1 MGESTSARGRVIQS
15 WSKQGVQSPPRMVGG
30 KGCRF
35 FDAAGRSYLDFG
47 SQLVNANLGH
57 SRTEIQEAVQ
67 QQVATMATIG
77 RPWDV
82 EIVEELANRLAEV
95 TPGDLNSF
103 FFACSGT
110 EANEAAIRLA
120 RAYTGRNK
128 VIARYRSYHGS
139 TTGALTLTGE
149 PRRWVGEPGMPGV
162 VRMLDP
168 YTYRC
173 PAGHPTPC
181 PVCSGA
187 PHLRELLRYEGA
199 ENVAAVIIEPV
210 TGINGVIVP
219 PDGYLQAIREVCTE
233 HGILLIL
240 DEVMTGFG
248 RTGAW
253 FACDRWG
260 VVPDIITCAKG
271 LTAGYL
277 PLAAVAVSDRL
288 SPWLQDSMF
297 PYGLTHS
304 AHPVACAAAVAALGV
319 YRKERLVER
328 SNQLGALIGAGLRE
342 LAERHPSIGDIRGSG
357 CFWGIE
363 LVTDRESKEPLVP
376 FNPDAA
382 AAEPMRRVT
391 AEAFGKGLYLLTH
404 WNIVLVCPPLI
415 IDEAELQEG
424 LALLDETLSIADEY
438 VLGKG

>member
-1 MGESTSARGRVIQS
+1 MTESGSSRGQVIQA
-15 WSKQGVQSPPRMVGG
+15 WSKQGVAPPPRIVGG

-35 FDAAGRSYLDFG
+35 FDAEGRSYLDFG

-67 QQVATMATIG
+67 QQVATMATLG
-77 RPWDV
+77 RPWSV
-82 EIVEELANRLAEV
+82 EIVDQLADRLAEV

-110 EANEAAIRLA
+110 EANEAAVRLA
-120 RAYTGRNK
+120 RAYTGRHK

-139 TTGALTLTGE
+139 SAGALTLTGE

-187 PHLRELLRYEGA
+187 PYLRELLQYEGP
-199 ENVAAVIIEPV
+199 ENVAAVIIEPI

-219 PDGYLQAIREVCTE
+219 PDGYLRAIREVCTE
-233 HGILLIL
+233 YGILLIL
-240 DEVMTGFG
+240 DEIMTGFG
-248 RTGAW
+248 RTGSW

-260 VVPDIITCAKG
+260 VIPDMITCAKG
-271 LTAGYL
+271 LTAGYI
-277 PLAAVAVSDRL
+277 PLAAVAVSDRFA
-288 SPWLQDSMF
+288 PWLRDSLF
-297 PYGLTHS
+297 PYGLTYS
-304 AHPVACAAAVAALGV
+304 AHPVACAAAVAALEV
-319 YRKERLVER
+319 YQKEHLVER
-328 SNQLGALIGAGLRE
+328 AQRLGSVLEAELRE
-342 LAERHPSIGDIRGSG
+342 LAARHPAIGDIRGSG

-363 LVTDRESKEPLVP
+363 LVTDRANKTPLVP

-382 AAEPMRRVT
+382 AAAPMTRLT
-391 AEAFGKGLYLLTH
+391 AEAFRRGLYLLTH
-404 WNIVLVCPPLI
+404 WNVVLVCPPLI
-415 IDEAELQEG
+415 IDEAELHEG
-424 LALLDETLSIADEY
+424 LALLDETLCLADEY
-438 VLGKG
+438 VVR

>member
-1 MGESTSARGRVIQS
+1 MAETTSPRGRVIQS
-15 WSKQGVQSPPRMVGG
+15 WSRQGGQAPPRIVGG
-30 KGCRF
+30 DGCRF

-57 SRTEIQEAVQ
+57 GRTEVQEAVQ
-67 QQVATMATIG
+67 KQVATMATLG

-82 EIVEELANRLAEV
+82 EVVEELANRLAEI

-120 RAYTGRNK
+120 RAYTGRSK

-139 TTGALTLTGE
+139 TAGALTLTGE
-149 PRRWVGEPGMPGV
+149 PRRWAGEPGMPGV

-187 PHLRELLRYEGA
+187 PHLRELLQYEGA
-199 ENVAAVIIEPV
+199 ENVAAVIIEPI
-210 TGINGVIVP
+210 TGINGVIMP
-219 PDGYLQAIREVCTE
+219 PDGYLQGIREVCTE
-233 HGILLIL
+233 HGIMLIL

-248 RTGAW
+248 RTGTW
-253 FACDRWG
+253 FACDRWD
-260 VVPDIITCAKG
+260 VVPDMITCAKG
-271 LTAGYL
+271 LTAGYI

-288 SPWLQDSMF
+288 SGWLQDATF

-304 AHPVACAAAVAALGV
+304 AHPVGCAAAVAVLSV
-319 YRKERLVER
+319 YQKERLIER
-328 SNQLGALIGAGLRE
+328 SNRLGALIEAELRA
-342 LAERHPSIGDIRGSG
+342 LADRHPSIGDVRGAG
-357 CFWGIE
+357 CFWGLE
-363 LVTDRESKEPLVP
+363 LVRDRETKEPLVP
-376 FNPDAA
+376 FNPDAVA
-382 AAEPMRRVT
+382 AAPMTRLT
-391 AEAFGKGLYLLTH
+391 AEAFRKGLYLLTH
-404 WNIVLVCPPLI
+404 WNIILVCPPLVI
-415 IDEAELQEG
+415 EESELREG
-424 LALLDETLSIADEY
+424 MALLDETLSLADEY
-438 VLGKG
+438 VTEV

>member
-1 MGESTSARGRVIQS
+1 MEESASARGRVIQS
-15 WSKQGVQSPPRMVGG
+15 WSRQGVAAPPRIVGG
-30 KGCRF
+30 DGCRF
-35 FDAAGRSYLDFG
+35 FDAEGRSYLDFG

-57 SRTEIQEAVQ
+57 GRTEVQEAIQ
-67 QQVATMATIG
+67 KQVATMASIG
-77 RPWDV
+77 RPWSVD
-82 EIVEELANRLAEV
+82 IVDELADRLAEV

-120 RAYTGRNK
+120 RAYTGRSK

-139 TTGALTLTGE
+139 TAGALTLTGE

-199 ENVAAVIIEPV
+199 ENVAAVIIEPI

-219 PDGYLQAIREVCTE
+219 PDGYLQAIRDVCTE
-233 HGILLIL
+233 HGIMLIL

-248 RTGAW
+248 RTGSW

-260 VVPDIITCAKG
+260 VVPDMITCAKG

-288 SPWLQDSMF
+288 SPWLQETMF
-297 PYGLTHS
+297 PYGLTYS
-304 AHPVACAAAVAALGV
+304 AHPVACAAAVAVLGV
-319 YRKERLVER
+319 LQKERLVER
-328 SNQLGALIGAGLRE
+328 ARRLGPLLEAGLRE

-357 CFWGIE
+357 CFWGLE
-363 LVTDRESKEPLVP
+363 LVTDRETKAPLVP
-376 FNPDAA
+376 YNPDTA
-382 AAEPMRRVT
+382 AAEPMARLT
-391 AEAFGKGLYLLTH
+391 AEAFRKGLYLLTH
-404 WNIVLVCPPLI
+404 WNIILVCPPLV
-415 IDEAELQEG
+415 IDEAELREG

-438 VLGKG
+438 VGTDG